1 MQRPPGSD
9 SASRRAAT
17 FETDDSGRVGNCF
30 NCVICSNER
39 AHEGENYDEPCILFF
54 SSRVV
59 ELVDRRASRG
69 ADNLAIQI
77 PRSRGGHCTEGDGPR
92 PRRRR
97 LSGAGW
103 GATEQGGLFVG
114 GIAGGNALEG
124 VPQDLIAAGA
134 LVGQVIP
141 PGL

>member
-1 MQRPPGSD
+1 MFVKAAPLPQRDRAVLVGDRGCTIREMQRPPGSD

-59 ELVDRRASRG
+59 ELVDRRACRS

-77 PRSRGGHCTEGDGPR
+77 TRSRGGHCTEGDGPR

-103 GATEQGGLFVG
+103 V
-114 GIAGGNALEG
+114 
-124 VPQDLIAAGA
+124 D
-134 LVGQVIP
+134 
-141 PGL
+141 